1 PLAEFSVDLLSDQKP
16 LAAPPLTEDLTLTEP
31 SPPHRRPTLARQ
43 QGPGRLASRLLRYVP
58 MTRRALRLYYVLIGV
73 LVMLAWVG
81 LILAF
86 ARFESKSEELNQ
98 KVDSQKYRGI
108 GWDSSRDEI
117 WILQGELRKLESEAR
132 KLTVQW
138 SAFHYFPENKTS
150 VPLIVPKEY
159 FSEGVSMYRDIQ
171 AVIDWNLSNST
182 DYDGG
187 YFFKLDDDSAH
198 PIGNVGLREWDSFDT
213 DIDLTDVKG
222 DSVWTQPMRGYPFDQ
237 WTGSIVIASLMR
249 QQNSIGESRQLT
261 NTTTSLALSFD
272 GITLEDSLLNW
283 RINAQSYCTCDDP
296 DSDYCDL
303 RINFRV
309 RRPTIVKFIV
319 TAVVLVNW
327 LSTLAIFFLTGEPLL
342 LRRMRVVNDTDI
354 LGVLFASLFAL
365 PGVRALLPDAPPFGC
380 TIDLVGILP
389 NVIIISLCAFIWAC
403 MKLNARFIGERD
415 DNEGK
420 PSLRDEARTRRADQ
434 YPSFSS
440 LNPLMYQS

>member
-1 PLAEFSVDLLSDQKP
+1 LTLPLAEFSVDLLSDQKP

-58 MTRRALRLYYVLIGV
+58 TTRRALRLYYVLIGV

-86 ARFESKSEELNQ
+86 ARFESKSEELNLS
-98 KVDSQKYRGI
+98 VDSRKYRGLEW
-108 GWDSSRDEI
+108 GSSKDEI
-117 WILQGELRKLESEAR
+117 WMLQGELRKLDSEAR

-138 SAFHYFPENKTS
+138 SAFRYFPEKKTS
-150 VPLIVPKEY
+150 VPLILSKEY
-159 FSEGVSMYRDIQ
+159 FPEGVNMYRDIQ
-171 AVIDWNLSNST
+171 AVIDWGLDST
-182 DYDGG
+182 EDDDG
-187 YFFKLDDDSAH
+187 YVTFKLDDESAQ
-198 PIGNVGLREWDSFDT
+198 PIGNIGVREWDSFDT
-213 DIDLTDVKG
+213 DIDLTDVQG

-237 WTGSIVIASLMR
+237 WTGRIVIASVRGQSDPHAVHELMYE
-249 QQNSIGESRQLT
+249 QNNVGASREYT
-261 NTTTSLALSFD
+261 NTTTSWALPFY

-283 RINAQSYCTCDDP
+283 RINAQSNCTCYDP
-296 DSDYCDL
+296 DSEYCDL
-303 RINFRV
+303 RISFRV

-342 LRRMRVVNDTDI
+342 LRRLRVVNDTDI

-420 PSLRDEARTRRADQ
+420 SSLRDA
-434 YPSFSS
+434 
-440 LNPLMYQS
+440 